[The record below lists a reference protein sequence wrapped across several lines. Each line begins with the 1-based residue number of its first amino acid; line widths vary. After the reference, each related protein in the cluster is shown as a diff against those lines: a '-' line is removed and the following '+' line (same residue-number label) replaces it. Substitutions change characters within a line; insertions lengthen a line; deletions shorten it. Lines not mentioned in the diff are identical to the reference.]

1 MWLHAARLRRD
12 LVARR
17 KRIYDRR
24 MQRTRA
30 LALIAMLAILG
41 LAVLSHA
48 SRSAAATGST
58 DDWTRYGVDPARSNA
73 SPVAAKITAALLP
86 KLHRQ
91 QVALPGTADSSPAY
105 VHGATVG
112 GKTRDVLVV
121 TTTYG
126 KTVAV
131 DAASGHLVWTFTPAG
146 YGQWAGSAQITTA
159 SPLVDVAR
167 GIVYAASPDGRI
179 HALSLANGHETA
191 GWPVTVT
198 RDPLHEKIA
207 SAINLSRGL
216 VLVTT
221 GGYIGDAPPYQGHVV
236 SISASGKIVHVWNS
250 LCSNRH
256 ALIVPSTC
264 SGSDSAIWGRGGA
277 VVEPGSG
284 RLLVATGNA
293 PWDGHDNWGDSVL
306 ELSPNASTL
315 LQSYTPTS
323 QEQLNT
329 SDADLGSSSPAL
341 LPGGLVLQGGKDGLY
356 RLLSLTHLNGRD
368 HKLGRLGGEL
378 QTVGTPG
385 GGVVLTAPAVFTSAG
400 HAVIA
405 VANDEGTAVYR
416 LRGQR
421 LVAVWSNSTGG
432 TSPVEAG
439 GLLYVYDP
447 HGGGLNVYRPS
458 GSQPI
463 ATLAAGAGHWNSPIV
478 VDGRIALAEGNAN
491 DHQTHGVL
499 DIWRS

>member
-1 MWLHAARLRRD
+1 
-12 LVARR
+12 
-17 KRIYDRR
+17 

-30 LALIAMLAILG
+30 LALTATLVAVG
-41 LAVLSHA
+41 LLVLSQA
-48 SRSAAATGST
+48 ALSGAATGST

-73 SPVAAKITAALLP
+73 SPVASGITAALLP

-105 VHGATVG
+105 VKGATVG
-112 GKTRDVLVV
+112 GKPRDVFVL

-131 DAASGHLVWTFTPAG
+131 DASSGHLLWTFTPPG
-146 YGQWAGSAQITTA
+146 YAHWAGSAQITTA

-167 GIVYAASPDGRI
+167 GVVYAASPDGRI
-179 HALSLANGHETA
+179 HALALATGRETA

-198 RDPLHEKIA
+198 RDPTHEKLA

-216 VLVTT
+216 LLVTT

-236 SISASGKIVHVWNS
+236 SIAASGKIVHVWNS

-264 SGSDSAIWGRGGA
+264 AGSDSAIWGRGGA

-293 PWDGHDNWGDSVL
+293 PWDGKDNWGDSVL

-315 LQSYTPTS
+315 LQSYTPSS
-323 QEQLNT
+323 QAQLNST
-329 SDADLGSSSPAL
+329 DADLGSASPAL

-356 RLLSLTHLNGRD
+356 RLLSLTHLNGHDR
-368 HKLGRLGGEL
+368 KLGRLGGEL
-378 QTVGTPG
+378 QTVRTPG
-385 GGVVLTAPAVFTSAG
+385 GGVVLTAPAVFTSEG
-400 HAVIA
+400 HTAVA
-405 VANDEGTAVYR
+405 VANDEGTALYH
-416 LRGQR
+416 LRAHR

-458 GSQPI
+458 GSKPI
-463 ATLAAGAGHWNSPIV
+463 ATLPAGAGHWSSPIV

-491 DHQTHGVL
+491 DHLTQGVL
-499 DIWRS
+499 DIWRA

>member
-1 MWLHAARLRRD
+1 
-12 LVARR
+12 
-17 KRIYDRR
+17 
-24 MQRTRA
+24 MQRTRV
-30 LALIAMLAILG
+30 LAIVASLV
-41 LAVLSHA
+41 VLCLVTLSQSPRSVAA
-48 SRSAAATGST
+48 SGRT

-73 SPVAAKITAALLP
+73 SDVASGITAAMLP
-86 KLHRQ
+86 TLRRQ

-105 VHGATVG
+105 VHGATVA
-112 GKTRDVLVV
+112 GKTRDVFVL

-131 DAASGHLVWTFTPAG
+131 DASSGHLLWTFTPPG
-146 YGQWAGSAQITTA
+146 YTGWAGSAQITTA

-179 HALSLANGHETA
+179 HALALANGHETA
-191 GWPVTVT
+191 GWPVTIT
-198 RDPLHEKIA
+198 RDPTHEKIA

-236 SISASGKIVHVWNS
+236 SITASGKIVHVWNS

-264 SGSDSAIWGRGGA
+264 AGSDSAIWGRGGA
-277 VVEPGSG
+277 VVEPGTG

-293 PWDGHDNWGDSVL
+293 PWDGKDNWGDSVL

-315 LQSYTPTS
+315 LQSYTPSS
-323 QEQLNT
+323 QAQLNST
-329 SDADLGSSSPAL
+329 DADLGSASPAV
-341 LPGGLVLQGGKDGLY
+341 LPGGLVLEGGKDGLY
-356 RLLSLTHLNGRD
+356 RLLSLAHLNGRD

-378 QTVGTPG
+378 QTFRTPG
-385 GGVVLTAPAVFTSAG
+385 GGVVLTAPAVFTSGG
-400 HAVIA
+400 HTTVA

-416 LRGQR
+416 LRGHR
-421 LVAVWSNSTGG
+421 LVAVWSNATGG
-432 TSPVEAG
+432 TSPIEAG

-447 HGGGLNVYRPS
+447 HGSGLHVYRPS
-458 GSQPI
+458 GSTAI
-463 ATLAAGAGHWNSPIV
+463 ATLAAGSGHWSSPIV
-478 VDGRIALAEGNAN
+478 VGGRIALPEGNAN
-491 DHQTHGVL
+491 DHLTHGVL
-499 DIWRS
+499 DIWRHT